1 MGQELIPQFQEAAVG
16 MRLEEEEEL
25 SVASQ
30 WRLMWWRFKRHKVA
44 MFAGIVL
51 ALFYIAFPFAEFLGI
66 GDPSK
71 SYTKL
76 NNLRPQALHFF
87 ADGGFSPHVNGVESY
102 RDTATFK
109 MDYRVIED
117 EKLSVRFFA
126 EGYEYKFLGFIK
138 SSRHWLGFSDT
149 AVLKTRPALYL
160 LGSDSLGRDQWSRLM
175 LSMRISLSIGLVGV
189 AISLFLGIVL
199 GGISGFYGEL
209 PDTIIQRIIEIKGGI
224 PTLPLWM
231 GLSAAVPRDWSII
244 QVYFAITVI
253 LSIFGWTSIARV
265 VRGKFFQLRE
275 EDFVLAA
282 RLSGSSEGRIMFIHM
297 LPSFYSHLIAQVSLA
312 IPGMIIGETAL
323 SFLGLGLR
331 APAVSFGIMLQ
342 EAQNPQT
349 VALYPW
355 LMFVALPVIVII
367 LAFNFLGD
375 GLRDAADP
383 YGD

>member
-1 MGQELIPQFQEAAVG
+1 MAEEAVVAHAG
-16 MRLEEEEEL
+16 ALEAEEEF

-30 WRLMWWRFKRHKVA
+30 WRLMWWRFRKHKIALVA
-44 MFAGIVL
+44 GVVL
-51 ALFYIAFPFAEFLGI
+51 AIFYTTFPLAEFLGI
-66 GDPSK
+66 GDPAK
-71 SYTKL
+71 NATKL
-76 NNLRPQALHFF
+76 SYLRPQALRFF
-87 ADGGFSPHVNGVESY
+87 DDGSFRLHMNGVESY
-102 RDTATFK
+102 RDKVTFK
-109 MDYRVIED
+109 PEFRTIED
-117 EKLSVRFFA
+117 EKLDVGFFVNSW
-126 EGYEYKFLGFIK
+126 EYSALGFIK
-138 SSRHWLGFSDT
+138 SSRHFLGFTDPE
-149 AVLKTRPALYL
+149 VLKKRPSLFI
-160 LGSDSLGRDQWSRLM
+160 LGSDSLGRDQYSRIM
-175 LSMRISLSIGLVGV
+175 LSTRISLSIGLVGV
-189 AISLFLGIVL
+189 TISLVIGIIL

-209 PDTIIQRIIEIKGGI
+209 ADTIIQRIIEIVGGV

-231 GLSAAVPRDWSII
+231 GLSAAVPQDWAVL

-253 LSIFGWTSIARV
+253 LSIFGWTGMARV

-275 EDFVLAA
+275 EDFVMSA
-282 RLSGSSEGRIMFIHM
+282 RIAGASEGRIMFVHM
-297 LPSFYSHLIAQVSLA
+297 LPSFYSHIIATISLS

-355 LMFVALPVIVII
+355 LMFVAVPVIVIV

-383 YGD
+383 YG

>member
-1 MGQELIPQFQEAAVG
+1 L
-16 MRLEEEEEL
+16 RLEQEEEF

-30 WRLMWWRFKRHKVA
+30 WRLMWWRFRRHKVA
-44 MFAGIVL
+44 MFAAIL
-51 ALFYIAFPFAEFLGI
+51 LLIAYIAFPFAEFLGI
-66 GDPSK
+66 GDPAK

-76 NNLRPQALHFF
+76 NNLRPQALRFF
-87 ADGGFSPHVNGVESY
+87 ADGRFSPHVTGVESY
-102 RDTATFK
+102 RDTTTFK
-109 MDYRVIED
+109 MDYRDADPVVR
-117 EKLSVRFFA
+117 LSVRLFA

-138 SSRHWLGFSDT
+138 SSRHWLGFSDP

-189 AISLFLGIVL
+189 VISLVLGVVL

-355 LMFVALPVIVII
+355 LMFVAVPVIDII

-383 YGD
+383 YGN

>member
-1 MGQELIPQFQEAAVG
+1 MAGEVIPQFQERVSG
-16 MRLEEEEEL
+16 RLEEEEEL

-30 WRLMWWRFKRHKVA
+30 WRLMWWRFKKHKMGMISGV
-44 MFAGIVL
+44 FL
-51 ALFYIAFPFAEFLGI
+51 AIAYLSFPFAEFLGI
-66 GDPSK
+66 GDPAK
-71 SYTKL
+71 SFTRL
-76 NNLRPQALHFF
+76 NNLRPQTLRFF
-87 ADGGFSPHVNGVESY
+87 DQGSFRPHVNGLESY
-102 RDTATFK
+102 RDTTTFK
-109 MDYRVIED
+109 MDYRDTAEV
-117 EKLSVRFFA
+117 LPVRLFA
-126 EGYEYKFLGFIK
+126 KGFEYEQFGFIK
-138 SSRHWLGFSDT
+138 TDLHWLGFSDPE
-149 AVLKTRPALYL
+149 VRKTRPSLYL
-160 LGSDSLGRDQWSRLM
+160 LGSDSLGRDQWSRLF

-189 AISLFLGIVL
+189 TISLVVGIIL
-199 GGISGFYGEL
+199 GGISGYYGEL
-209 PDTIIQRIIEIKGGI
+209 ADTIIQRIIEIKGGI

-231 GLSAAVPRDWSII
+231 GLSAAVPKEWSIL

-253 LSIFGWTSIARV
+253 LSIFGWTGMARV

-282 RLSGSSEGRIMFIHM
+282 RLSGSSEGRIMFVHM
-297 LPSFYSHLIAQVSLA
+297 LPSFYSHIIATISLS
-312 IPGMIIGETAL
+312 IPGMIIGEIAL

-355 LMFVALPVIVII
+355 LMFVAVPVIFIV

-383 YGD
+383 YGN